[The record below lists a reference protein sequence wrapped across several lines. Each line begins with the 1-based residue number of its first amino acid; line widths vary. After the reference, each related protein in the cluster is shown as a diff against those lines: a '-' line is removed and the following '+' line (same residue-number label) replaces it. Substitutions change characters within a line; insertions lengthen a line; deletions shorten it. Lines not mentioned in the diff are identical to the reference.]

1 MKKTITLWATLLL
14 VAFCSQAVLT
24 LPRPVNLPSVSLPE
38 RTPVEVGQR
47 LKIGAPVQQAPTRN
61 LEDDDVEVYAYR
73 CFSTV
78 GDMHGWYNF
87 TAKYP
92 SDLTMVKS
100 FGNKAGDYG
109 ICSATVAKDGRTYAY
124 IYQHYGTDT
133 GGWND
138 IQMPIGIAELDY
150 ATGEYEVKFST
161 TTFHGF
167 EYNVLFYDM
176 AYDPVTDKIYACEF
190 AYDVVGS
197 EVVDTGMM
205 NIYTIDPETCVPTFI
220 GRADNIFTAMAADN
234 GMVYGFTHDYDEEYS
249 VQVTSVVKFDPTQK
263 EDGIFKTEKVCKIH
277 GGDNIAYTVQ
287 TMEFDLTTHK
297 LYWMGH
303 RALNETTYQGVIAE
317 INLKNGKFINEA
329 NIPYNIQYFG
339 LAIPYQLVADN
350 APASVTNFTVTPGA
364 NGANE
369 AIISWTNPTQ
379 TYQLENLAELT
390 GVKIYRDGELIGTV
404 PTTEL
409 GAGISTTDTDVPSAN
424 HTYRLVPYNSAGDG
438 ISKEYSTFVGQDVPS
453 SIYALTANVNHDKV
467 TISWAAPTVGV
478 NGGWINTAELRYTV
492 YRGSYK
498 IADKITETII
508 EDTSNEYKAYEYHVV
523 PSTDAGDGT
532 PSSIVVAYGPAV
544 ELPYINE
551 LDSEERAAELIVVD
565 NDRNGVSWEYSSGY
579 QGYVYSTS
587 MAGGMLGD
595 DYLVLPHMDLAA
607 GTKYQIRFYYYTGN
621 YAADAYEKLQIVV
634 GKGQRPQ
641 DLTTVVKDFSFKAD
655 MANGAQWHEVYTEYL
670 ATEDGLQNFA
680 FKCKTEA
687 EVGFIILSWFE
698 IREVGTHE
706 AEAFDITGPSETYV
720 GETAEF
726 TVKVRNVG
734 SANIESADV
743 KLLNV
748 DGKVV
753 AQLPIEN
760 LGVDEQRDVIVPW
773 TPETE
778 GSYDIYGVIRV
789 AGGQDDYDWDDVTA
803 KHIFVRVNS
812 ADSDAWVVIGEDKPE
827 IYDDRAVFCLDR
839 KYARSQTYYYPD
851 ELGGEDLKITG
862 IRLHYSA
869 SKDYELL
876 TEVPVVIRMYNTD
889 RDALVDGGYAP
900 NYVDYDETFEDQDNM
915 TVVFDGVVALTG
927 SSNVTNVLEI
937 KLDKVFEYDS
947 SKNLLVEFD
956 KVWDETYA
964 NVLWHMDIN
973 PKYADRY
980 SAYKD
985 YWGDYIPY
993 GRCGFFNYWNP
1004 YETELWSTSTD
1015 YFPHIKFSYIKNN
1028 SVEGV
1033 EIVANININVIDNTI
1048 CFSKVCELAELYDI
1062 AGNKVAS
1069 AKNVNTLATDNIPA
1083 GIYVVKAVA
1092 DGEIVTKKVM
1102 IK

>member
-24 LPRPVNLPSVSLPE
+24 LPRPVNLHSVSLPE

-47 LKIGAPVQQAPTRN
+47 LKIGAPVQQAPARN

-73 CFSTV
+73 CYSTV
-78 GDMHGWYNF
+78 GDMHGWFNF

-92 SDLTMVKS
+92 NNLTMVKS

-190 AYDVVGS
+190 AYDIEGNQ
-197 EVVDTGMM
+197 VVDTGMM

-234 GMVYGFTHDYDEEYS
+234 GMIYGFTHDYDEEYS

-263 EDGIFKTEKVCKIH
+263 EDGIFKTEKVCNIH

-303 RALNETTYQGVIAE
+303 RALSETSYQGVIAE
-317 INLKNGKFINEA
+317 INLKNGKFVNEG
-329 NIPYNIQYFG
+329 NIPYNIQYFA
-339 LAIPYQLVADN
+339 LTIPYQLVADN

-364 NGANE
+364 NGASE
-369 AIISWTNPTQ
+369 ATISWTNPKQ
-379 TYQLENLAELT
+379 TYQLANLTELT
-390 GVKIYRDGELIGTV
+390 GVKIYRDGELV
-404 PTTEL
+404 ADVATTEA
-409 GAGISTTDTDVPSAN
+409 GAKMSYTDTNVPSAK
-424 HTYRLVPYNSAGDG
+424 HTYRLIPYNSAGDG
-438 ISKEYSTFVGQDVPS
+438 IYKEYTEFIGQDVPS
-453 SIYALTANVNHDKV
+453 AVLALYAKTDQDKV

-492 YRGSYK
+492 YRGSFK
-498 IADKITETII
+498 IADKITETSI
-508 EDTSNEYKAYEYHVV
+508 EDTSNEYKAYEYRVV

-532 PSSIVVAYGPAV
+532 PSTIVVAYGPAV

-565 NDRNGVSWEYSSGY
+565 NDRNGVTWEYSEGY
-579 QGYVYSTS
+579 QGFVYSTS
-587 MAGGMLGD
+587 MAGGQLGD
-595 DYLVLPHMDLAA
+595 DYLVLPNMDLTA

-621 YAADAYEKLQIVV
+621 FGDMYEKLQLLV
-634 GKGQRPQ
+634 GKGQTPQ

-655 MANGAQWHEVYTEYL
+655 MVNGAQWHEVYTEYT

-698 IREVGTHE
+698 IREVGAYE
-706 AEAFDITGPSETYV
+706 AEAFDITGPLEIYV
-720 GETAEF
+720 GETANY

-734 SANIESADV
+734 SSNIESATV
-743 KLLNV
+743 KLLNI

-789 AGGQDDYDWDDVTA
+789 DGGKDDYDWDDVTE
-803 KHIFVRVNS
+803 KHIIVSVNS
-812 ADSDAWVVIGEDKPE
+812 ANSDRWVVIGNENANM
-827 IYDDRAVFCLDR
+827 YDDRGVVQLST
-839 KYARSQTYYYPD
+839 KYGRTQCYYYPD
-851 ELGGEDLKITG
+851 ELGGADLKITG
-862 IRLHYSA
+862 IRLNYTA
-869 SKDYELL
+869 SKDYEML
-876 TEVPVVIRMYNTD
+876 TEVPMVIRMYNTD
-889 RDALVDGGYAP
+889 RDALIDSGYAP
-900 NYVDYDETFEDQDNM
+900 NYVDYDETFEDEDNM
-915 TVVFDGVVALTG
+915 TVVFDGVVDLSGT
-927 SSNVTNVLEI
+927 SNVANVLEI
-937 KLDKVFEYDS
+937 RLDNIFEYDS
-947 SKNLLVEFD
+947 SKNLLVQFD
-956 KVWDETYA
+956 KEWDETYA

-973 PKYADRY
+973 PKYADRQ
-980 SAYKD
+980 SGYKD
-985 YWGDYIPY
+985 YWGDPIPY
-993 GRCGFFNYWNP
+993 ERCGFYNNKVPYDSDPWN
-1004 YETELWSTSTD
+1004 TGTD
-1015 YFPHIKFSYIKNN
+1015 YFPHIKFSYIAEN

-1033 EIVANININVIDNTI
+1033 EIASNIAINVIDKSI
-1048 CFSKVCELAELYDI
+1048 FFSKVCDFAELYDI

-1069 AKNVNTLATDNIPA
+1069 AKNVNSLAINNIPA
-1083 GIYVVKAVA
+1083 GVYVVRAIA
-1092 DGEIVTKKVM
+1092 DGEIATKKVM